1 MLLGGGVKGGEVHG
15 PWPGLADD
23 DLVDGDLAATTDYRN
38 LLAEVLEKRCGAS
51 RFATSTASSP
61 ESPTTGP
68 TWWIRSR
75 RVRSSLPLPSIR
87 DRSIGSR
94 SPRAR

>member
-1 MLLGGGVKGGEVHG
+1 MMLGGGVKGGEVHG

-51 RFATSTASSP
+51 ASDINGIFP
-61 ESPTTGP
+61 GITN
-68 TWWIRSR
+68 
-75 RVRSSLPLPSIR
+75 
-87 DRSIGSR
+87 DR
-94 SPRAR
+94 PDVVDTLT